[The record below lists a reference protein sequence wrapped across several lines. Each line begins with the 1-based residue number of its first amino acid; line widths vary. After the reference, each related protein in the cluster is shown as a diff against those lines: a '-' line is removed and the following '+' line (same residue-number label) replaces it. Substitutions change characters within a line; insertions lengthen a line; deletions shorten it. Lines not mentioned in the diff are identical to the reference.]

1 MLAGAQAVR
10 IKIALSLIVPFK
22 SRHNLRYETPPL
34 CLPKQLHL
42 GDRCRAKP
50 DSGGVASMST
60 RLQLPRSIAT
70 RNVAALALL
79 ALPLALSL
87 AVTVPAAAQPSPEI
101 ETLRQACR
109 SDFMAHCVGVQPGGR
124 EALQCLERN
133 RAQLSGACGSAVS
146 AIVPEAATQ
155 PEAQQAQTL
164 QPERQMPVTPQP
176 EAPLPATPQPASAP
190 AQPSQQE
197 ELAAVQRA
205 CTIQDFMA
213 HCSWIAPGSPELL
226 LCLRANAT
234 ELSPECQNVVRTSPA
249 AATPAAAAAP
259 TAPSMTSPPA
269 TTPPLAPLRPATAAA
284 PAPRP
289 AVAQKKPSPKQLSA
303 VRSACRSDF
312 IAHCSGVQ
320 PGGRDALLCLERNK
334 AEISQSC
341 QSALAPIV
349 AGAAAGPGR
358 ASPGTAGPDT
368 AGPDTTLPASA
379 TAPPAAIDR
388 LVIPRLPLR
397 AEIMLLRVCAVDHRL
412 LCDGV
417 PPGGGRIIA
426 CLARKASKLMPEC
439 RAALAAASG

>member
-1 MLAGAQAVR
+1 
-10 IKIALSLIVPFK
+10 
-22 SRHNLRYETPPL
+22 
-34 CLPKQLHL
+34 
-42 GDRCRAKP
+42 
-50 DSGGVASMST
+50 MST
-60 RLQLPRSIAT
+60 RLQLPRSIGAGKI
-70 RNVAALALL
+70 AALALL
-79 ALPLALSL
+79 ALPLAVS
-87 AVTVPAAAQPSPEI
+87 VPAAAQPSPEQI

-109 SDFMAHCVGVQPGGR
+109 SDFIAHCLGVQPGGR

-133 RAQLSGACGSAVS
+133 SAQLSGACGSAVS
-146 AIVPEAATQ
+146 ALVPGAATQ
-155 PEAQQAQTL
+155 PEAQEAETPQPERQTPVTL
-164 QPERQMPVTPQP
+164 QPE
-176 EAPLPATPQPASAP
+176 APQPASAP

-197 ELAAVQRA
+197 ELAAVQRV

-226 LCLRANAT
+226 LCLRANAA
-234 ELSPECQNVVRTSPA
+234 ELSPGCQNVVRANA
-249 AATPAAAAAP
+249 AATPAAAALP
-259 TAPSMTSPPA
+259 TAPPVTAPPITA
-269 TTPPLAPLRPATAAA
+269 PPVAPLRPATAAA

-312 IAHCSGVQ
+312 IAHCAGVQ
-320 PGGRDALLCLERNK
+320 PGGRDALLCLEHNK

-349 AGAAAGPGR
+349 AGAAAGPGT
-358 ASPGTAGPDT
+358 AS
-368 AGPDTTLPASA
+368 PDTTPPASA
-379 TAPPAAIDR
+379 AAPPAATDR

-412 LCDGV
+412 LCDDV

>member
-1 MLAGAQAVR
+1 
-10 IKIALSLIVPFK
+10 
-22 SRHNLRYETPPL
+22 
-34 CLPKQLHL
+34 
-42 GDRCRAKP
+42 
-50 DSGGVASMST
+50 MST
-60 RLQLPRSIAT
+60 RLKLPRSIGAGK
-70 RNVAALALL
+70 VAALALL
-79 ALPLALSL
+79 ALPLAV
-87 AVTVPAAAQPSPEI
+87 AVPAAAQPSPEQI

-109 SDFMAHCVGVQPGGR
+109 SDFIAHCVGVQPGGR

-133 RAQLSGACGSAVS
+133 SAQLSEACGSAVS
-146 AIVPEAATQ
+146 AVVPGAATQ
-155 PEAQQAQTL
+155 PEAQQAETP
-164 QPERQMPVTPQP
+164 QPERQTPVTSQP
-176 EAPLPATPQPASAP
+176 EAPQPATPQPASAP

-205 CTIQDFMA
+205 CTIRDFMA

-226 LCLRANAT
+226 LCLRANAA
-234 ELSPECQNVVRTSPA
+234 ELSPGCQNVVRASPA
-249 AATPAAAAAP
+249 AATPATAAAP
-259 TAPSMTSPPA
+259 AAP
-269 TTPPLAPLRPATAAA
+269 A

-320 PGGRDALLCLERNK
+320 PGGRDALRCLERNK

-341 QSALAPIV
+341 QNALAPIV
-349 AGAAAGPGR
+349 AGAAAGPGT
-358 ASPGTAGPDT
+358 AGPGTAGPDT
-368 AGPDTTLPASA
+368 TPPASA
-379 TAPPAAIDR
+379 TAPPAATGR
-388 LVIPRLPLR
+388 LVILRLPLR

-412 LCDGV
+412 LCDDV

>member
-1 MLAGAQAVR
+1 
-10 IKIALSLIVPFK
+10 
-22 SRHNLRYETPPL
+22 
-34 CLPKQLHL
+34 
-42 GDRCRAKP
+42 
-50 DSGGVASMST
+50 MST
-60 RLQLPRSIAT
+60 RLKLPRSIGAGKI
-70 RNVAALALL
+70 AALALL
-79 ALPLALSL
+79 ALPLAV
-87 AVTVPAAAQPSPEI
+87 AVPAAAQPSPEQI

-109 SDFMAHCVGVQPGGR
+109 SDFIAHCLGVQPGGR

-133 RAQLSGACGSAVS
+133 SAQLSGACGSAVG
-146 AIVPEAATQ
+146 AVVPGAAAQ
-155 PEAQQAQTL
+155 PEAQRAETPQPERQTPVTL
-164 QPERQMPVTPQP
+164 QPE
-176 EAPLPATPQPASAP
+176 APQPASAP

-197 ELAAVQRA
+197 ELAAVQRV

-213 HCSWIAPGSPELL
+213 HCSWIAPDSPELL
-226 LCLRANAT
+226 LCLRANAA
-234 ELSPECQNVVRTSPA
+234 ELSPGCQNVVRANA
-249 AATPAAAAAP
+249 AATPAAAAAFP
-259 TAPSMTSPPA
+259 TAPPVTAPPITA
-269 TTPPLAPLRPATAAA
+269 PPVAPLRPATAAA

-312 IAHCSGVQ
+312 IAHCAGVQ

-349 AGAAAGPGR
+349 AGAAAGPGT
-358 ASPGTAGPDT
+358 ANPGTAS
-368 AGPDTTLPASA
+368 PDTTPPASA
-379 TAPPAAIDR
+379 AAPPAATDR

-412 LCDGV
+412 LCDDV

>member
-1 MLAGAQAVR
+1 MFAGAQTVR
-10 IKIALSLIVPFK
+10 TKIALSLIVPFK
-22 SRHNLRYETPPL
+22 SRHNLRYETPPS
-34 CLPKQLHL
+34 CLLKQLHL

-50 DSGGVASMST
+50 DSGGVTSMST
-60 RLQLPRSIAT
+60 RLQLPRSIAA
-70 RNVAALALL
+70 RNVSALALL
-79 ALPLALSL
+79 ALPLIVA
-87 AVTVPAAAQPSPEI
+87 VPAAAQPSPEQV

-109 SDFMAHCVGVQPGGR
+109 SDFIAHCVGVQPGGR

-146 AIVPEAATQ
+146 AVVPKTATQ
-155 PEAQQAQTL
+155 PEAQQAQTP
-164 QPERQMPVTPQP
+164 QPERQTPAIPQP
-176 EAPLPATPQPASAP
+176 EVPQPASAP

-197 ELAAVQRA
+197 ELTAVQRA

-226 LCLRANAT
+226 LCLRANAP
-234 ELSPECQNVVRTSPA
+234 ELSPGCQNAVRASPTT
-249 AATPAAAAAP
+249 ATPAAAAAV
-259 TAPSMTSPPA
+259 PSMTSPPA
-269 TTPPLAPLRPATAAA
+269 TTPPLAPPRPATAAA

-289 AVAQKKPSPKQLSA
+289 AVTQKKPSPKQLSA

-320 PGGRDALLCLERNK
+320 PGGRDALLCLERNT

-341 QSALAPIV
+341 RSALAPIV
-349 AGAAAGPGR
+349 AGAA
-358 ASPGTAGPDT
+358 GPDT
-368 AGPDTTLPASA
+368 AGPDTTPPASA

-388 LVIPRLPLR
+388 LVVPRLPLR

-412 LCDGV
+412 LCDDV

>member
-1 MLAGAQAVR
+1 
-10 IKIALSLIVPFK
+10 
-22 SRHNLRYETPPL
+22 
-34 CLPKQLHL
+34 
-42 GDRCRAKP
+42 
-50 DSGGVASMST
+50 MST
-60 RLQLPRSIAT
+60 RLQLPRSIAA

-79 ALPLALSL
+79 ALPLALPL
-87 AVTVPAAAQPSPEI
+87 AVAVPAAAQPSPEQI
-101 ETLRQACR
+101 ETLRQARR
-109 SDFMAHCVGVQPGGR
+109 SDFMAHCIGVQPGGR
-124 EALQCLERN
+124 EALQCLERD
-133 RAQLSGACGSAVS
+133 RAQLSGGCGSAVS
-146 AIVPEAATQ
+146 AVMPRAATQ
-155 PEAQQAQTL
+155 LEAQQAETP
-164 QPERQMPVTPQP
+164 QPERQTPAIPQP
-176 EAPLPATPQPASAP
+176 EVPQPASVP

-226 LCLRANAT
+226 LCLRANAP
-234 ELSPECQNVVRTSPA
+234 ELSPGCQSVVRASPA
-249 AATPAAAAAP
+249 AATPAAAAAAP

-269 TTPPLAPLRPATAAA
+269 TAPPPAPLRPATAAA
-284 PAPRP
+284 TTPRP
-289 AVAQKKPSPKQLSA
+289 AVAQNKPSPKQLSA

-320 PGGRDALLCLERNK
+320 PGGRDALLRLERNK

-349 AGAAAGPGR
+349 AGAAAGPGT
-358 ASPGTAGPDT
+358 ASPGAASPAT
-368 AGPDTTLPASA
+368 AGPDTTPPASA
-379 TAPPAAIDR
+379 MAPPAAIDR

-417 PPGGGRIIA
+417 PPGGGRIVA
-426 CLARKASKLMPEC
+426 CLVRKASKLMSEC